1 MWHATRPTVARYTGI
16 CVRVTNAIARVRTA
30 NAVSFNPVSI
40 DERPAIVNER
50 SRVGDWEV
58 DTVLGKQG
66 SGAIVSLLE
75 RKSRLY
81 LVQYV
86 PSKNSQRG
94 GGHHYQ
100 HAETLPGT
108 CPYPSQLTMVASLSN
123 MNVLQQSWKRRCTL
137 RIHTVHGNGDR
148 MRIAMVCCGNMLP
161 KGSDLSVVTAE
172 ALSAVEKRLNFR
184 PRKCLGFKQPQVV
197 FDELLKAA

>member
-86 PSKNSQRG
+86 PSKTASAVADTIISMLKPTR
-94 GGHHYQ
+94 HMSI
-100 HAETLPGT
+100 
-108 CPYPSQLTMVASLSN
+108 PSQLTMVASLSN

-148 MRIAMVCCGNMLP
+148 MRIAMVCCGNMCP
-161 KGSDLSVVTAE
+161 K
-172 ALSAVEKRLNFR
+172 AVI
-184 PRKCLGFKQPQVV
+184 
-197 FDELLKAA
+197 

>member
-30 NAVSFNPVSI
+30 TQCHSQLVSI

-58 DTVLGKQG
+58 DTVLVRR
-66 SGAIVSLLE
+66 AVIVSLLE

-86 PSKNSQRG
+86 PSKTAS
-94 GGHHYQ
+94 
-100 HAETLPGT
+100 A
-108 CPYPSQLTMVASLSN
+108 VA
-123 MNVLQQSWKRRCTL
+123 T
-137 RIHTVHGNGDR
+137 
-148 MRIAMVCCGNMLP
+148 P
-161 KGSDLSVVTAE
+161 
-172 ALSAVEKRLNFR
+172 LSA
-184 PRKCLGFKQPQVV
+184 C
-197 FDELLKAA
+197 